1 MTSFVVFLSAAA
13 AYLLGSINTA
23 ILVGKCMKNIDIRDY
38 GSKNAGTT
46 NALRVL
52 GKKAAAI
59 VALGDAVK
67 GVIAVL
73 VSMLLC
79 KIFNVSSK
87 TALYAAGL
95 FAVLGHNFPL
105 YFKFK
110 GGKGVLTSIVTVIML
125 DPFVG
130 TITLLFA
137 VLVIALTRYVS
148 LGSCLGA
155 VLLVI
160 LSLVFRI
167 HDVYF
172 VVLCFILAVLV
183 LVRHKQNIKR
193 LISGTESKLGAKNKT
208 NQ

>member
-1 MTSFVVFLSAAA
+1 M
-13 AYLLGSINTA
+13 
-23 ILVGKCMKNIDIRDY
+23 
-38 GSKNAGTT
+38 
-46 NALRVL
+46 
-52 GKKAAAI
+52 
-59 VALGDAVK
+59 
-67 GVIAVL
+67 
-73 VSMLLC
+73 
-79 KIFNVSSK
+79 
-87 TALYAAGL
+87 
-95 FAVLGHNFPL
+95 
-105 YFKFK
+105 
-110 GGKGVLTSIVTVIML
+110 LTSIVTVIML